1 MSNTCYIWCNSYSIP
16 TRTRWHTGATEVLV
30 AYKGGYEHKEK
41 ETALPLSFSHLSH
54 LCTIPNICSSLL
66 CFYLQSRYEGIQN
79 LKDQI
84 MKLNPDIMCIAYLL
98 DLKFYYR
105 LLINS
110 CIWMN
115 VFWDWETICFSQLPS
130 GSWSKTWNLK
140 LRSIQ
145 IN

>member
-1 MSNTCYIWCNSYSIP
+1 M
-16 TRTRWHTGATEVLV
+16 
-30 AYKGGYEHKEK
+30 
-41 ETALPLSFSHLSH
+41 ETALPLSFSHFSH
-54 LCTIPNICSSLL
+54 LHTIPNICSSLL

-84 MKLNPDIMCIAYLL
+84 MKLNPDIMCMAYLL
-98 DLKFYYR
+98 DLKSYYR

-130 GSWSKTWNLK
+130 GSWSKTWKKLK
-140 LRSIQ
+140 SIQ
-145 IN
+145 INYSLTFVLIKNKWFESLTIIFHISDQWER